1 MNSIQK
7 NIKINGKA
15 VDRYLKSYFNK
26 QKYSSLIQPMKY
38 GTLFGGKKIR
48 SSIILNSAKI
58 FNLKN
63 SKVINI
69 CAAVECIHS
78 YSLIHDDLSSMDN
91 DLLRRGKPSTHVKFG
106 ESTAILAG
114 NSLLTMAFEIIS
126 EKNFKIK
133 PKIKNI
139 LIKKLAEC
147 AGHVGIAGGQF
158 LDLNYEKK
166 KKSSINIIDMQKK
179 KTGKLF
185 EFCCLAPAV
194 ISEKKNNIQK
204 DMSFIGEEFG
214 LLFQISDDLLD
225 IKGHEKSVGK
235 PVKKDKKK
243 GKSTLIKTMG
253 YKKTLEFALKR
264 KKLII
269 KRLNK
274 YGSKS
279 KKLAEITDFI
289 LDRSY

>member
-1 MNSIQK
+1 MNSIRK
-7 NIKINGKA
+7 DIKINGKV
-15 VDRYLKSYFNK
+15 VDRFLKSYFNK
-26 QKYSSLIQPMKY
+26 QKYSSLIKPMKY

-63 SKVINI
+63 TKVINI

-78 YSLIHDDLSSMDN
+78 YSLIHDDLPSMDN

-114 NSLLTMAFEIIS
+114 NSLLTMAFEIIA

-194 ISEKKNNIQK
+194 IAEKKNNIQK

>member
-1 MNSIQK
+1 MNSIRK
-7 NIKINGKA
+7 DIKINGKV
-15 VDRYLKSYFNK
+15 VDRFLKSYFNK
-26 QKYSSLIQPMKY
+26 QKYSSLIKPMKY

-63 SKVINI
+63 TKVINI

-78 YSLIHDDLSSMDN
+78 YSLIHDDLPSMDN

-114 NSLLTMAFEIIS
+114 NSLLTMAFEIIA

-225 IKGHEKSVGK
+225 IKGNEKSVGK

>member
-7 NIKINGKA
+7 DIKINGKV
-15 VDRYLKSYFNK
+15 VDRFLKRYFKK

-78 YSLIHDDLSSMDN
+78 YSLIHDDLPSMDN

-114 NSLLTMAFEIIS
+114 NSLLTMAFEIIA

-133 PKIKNI
+133 PKTKNI

-185 EFCCLAPAV
+185 EFCCLAPAI

>member
-78 YSLIHDDLSSMDN
+78 YSLIHDDLPSMDN

-114 NSLLTMAFEIIS
+114 NSLLTMAFEMIA

>member
-1 MNSIQK
+1 MNSIK
-7 NIKINGKA
+7 KDIKINGKV
-15 VDRYLKSYFNK
+15 VDRFLKSYFNK
-26 QKYSSLIQPMKY
+26 QKYSSLIKPMKY

-63 SKVINI
+63 TKVINI

-78 YSLIHDDLSSMDN
+78 YSLIHDDLPSMDN

-114 NSLLTMAFEIIS
+114 NSLLTMAFEIIA
-126 EKNFKIK
+126 EKNFNIK

>member
-1 MNSIQK
+1 MKKEIKK
-7 NIKINGKA
+7 NAKI
-15 VDRYLKSYFNK
+15 VDRFLKKYFRNE
-26 QKYSSLIQPMKY
+26 KYSNLIPAMKY

-78 YSLIHDDLSSMDN
+78 YSLIHDDLPSMDN

-114 NSLLTMAFEIIS
+114 NSLLTMAFEMIA